1 MSEKHQ
7 ASEPGVQLP
16 KARLTKTR
24 TAWLWWLIPL
34 GAAALCVWFVYRD
47 FVATGPVLT
56 ILFHNADGLEAGNT
70 QVSYR
75 GAQVGVVKGLELTPD
90 NECVKVKVRLI
101 SSAKNLARAGSVFW
115 IVRPEVKIGNVSG
128 LRTIISGE
136 YITVEPGSG
145 APTND
150 FVAADQQPIPQ
161 DPKALH
167 LRLIAPNL
175 SSLREQSPVIY
186 RGLQVGEVQRY
197 QLSSSGD
204 ELVIEAMIRPEYA
217 PLVRLNSKFWNAGG
231 INFKLG
237 LFHGA
242 EITAE
247 SPQTLLSGA
256 IEFATPPEMAPAA
269 VSGAVFR
276 LNDKPENA
284 WKEWHP
290 GVQLHLPERGP
301 ATVKPSMGQP
311 GSS

>member
-1 MSEKHQ
+1 MSEK
-7 ASEPGVQLP
+7 APTNEPAVPLP
-16 KARLTKTR
+16 KARVTKAR

-34 GAAALCVWFVYRD
+34 GAAALCVWFIYRD

-56 ILFHNADGLEAGNT
+56 ILFHNAEGLESDNT
-70 QVSYR
+70 QVNYR
-75 GAQVGVVKGLELTPD
+75 GAQVGVVKRIELTPD
-90 NECVKVKVRLI
+90 SEYVKVKVRLI

-115 IVRPEVKIGNVSG
+115 IVRPEVKIGNISG

-136 YITVEPGSG
+136 YITVQPGSG
-145 APTND
+145 AFTNS
-150 FVAADQQPIPQ
+150 FIAADQQPTPE

-167 LRLIAPNL
+167 IRLMASNL

-186 RGLQVGEVQRY
+186 RGLQVGEVERY

-204 ELVIEAMIRPEYA
+204 ELVIDAIVREEYA
-217 PLVRLNSKFWNAGG
+217 PLVHLSSKFWNAGG

-242 EITAE
+242 EVTAE
-247 SPQTLLSGA
+247 SPQTMLSGA
-256 IEFATPPEMAPAA
+256 IEFATPPEPAPAA

-276 LNDKPENA
+276 LYDKPENS
-284 WKEWHP
+284 WKEWRP
-290 GVQLHLPERGP
+290 TVRLRLPERGP
-301 ATVKPSMGQP
+301 APVRPASQT